1 MTPGLASLKPVKD
14 SHRFFIPLLSRVAQ
28 RDKGMSPL
36 RGQFRA
42 IGSPKLQTRESGL
55 TSTELA
61 PETSP
66 ALESLW
72 LGGVAGV
79 PGNLYFRVCSWEG
92 RRGSS
97 QSGSAERLYLT
108 LQGPGSR
115 DGRVFYGSSLK
126 KWKLQ
131 KDKYLLPSHAACKW
145 LSRDEEE
152 GNQHGYGTYSA
163 SKNLTE
169 VVFAPS
175 AEEIQG
181 GLGTTPTSRSDEEA
195 GLAVG
200 CRSS

>member
-1 MTPGLASLKPVKD
+1 MWSSRDASRSGSGAHKIARPSYCSQSEEALP
-14 SHRFFIPLLSRVAQ
+14 F
-28 RDKGMSPL
+28 
-36 RGQFRA
+36 RG
-42 IGSPKLQTRESGL
+42 
-55 TSTELA
+55 
-61 PETSP
+61 
-66 ALESLW
+66 W
-72 LGGVAGV
+72 GVAGV

-163 SKNLTE
+163 SKSLTE